1 MKLKS
6 FNGLTQQMFEKP
18 FKTMLYTIYNSA
30 EEERYTHNI
39 VRLGYDN
46 DIDSLE
52 FVVLDKVDGV
62 NLKEFKY
69 YIENELQNG
78 EIIVGVLLIDSK
90 KGKIPVIIKPKSVD
104 IVSVFKD

>member
-18 FKTMLYTIYNSA
+18 FKTMFFQ
-30 EEERYTHNI
+30 NI
-39 VRLGYDN
+39 N
-46 DIDSLE
+46 DIWDE
-52 FVVLDKVDGV
+52 FRISIICDRRD
-62 NLKEFKY
+62 NKY

-104 IVSVFKD
+104 IITIFK